1 MKLIPKGRLALLLSL
16 SALLSQQVL
25 AQKPTAPPADDI
37 RCLIVAMQFISSTDA
52 DQRNGGNVLA
62 MYYMGRLDKYPASA
76 VEEAIIKELPTL
88 NADLFK
94 TEAGRCGK
102 ALMEKGQILSLIG
115 TNLTQRAQQQAPAK
129 SPPPTKP

>member
-1 MKLIPKGRLALLLSL
+1 MLKTRPALLLTL
-16 SALLSQQVL
+16 GALASQPVL
-25 AQKPTAPPADDI
+25 AQKPSVPPADDI
-37 RCLIVAMQFISSTDA
+37 RCLMVAMQFISSTDA

-62 MYYMGRLDKYPASA
+62 MYYMGRLDAYPASA
-76 VEEAIIKELPTL
+76 IENAITKDLPNL

-94 TEAGRCGK
+94 TEANRCGK

-115 TNLTQRAQQQAPAK
+115 TNLTQRAKLQAPAK